1 MKKLIKLSVIAL
13 LLPLAIYAKAV
24 PVSDFEK
31 VINQKG
37 LVVVELWAPW
47 CGNCK
52 TFKPAYERAKSK
64 LRNKVKFYEI
74 NADPVDDPFT
84 KFGIKYGYPAVLL
97 YKDGARVDT
106 QEGGM
111 SEEEMINWIKQ
122 YQ

>member
-52 TFKPAYERAKSK
+52 TFKPTYERVKRK
-64 LRNKVKFYEI
+64 LRNQVKFYEI

-84 KFGIKYGYPAVLL
+84 KFDIKYGYPAVLL

>member
-1 MKKLIKLSVIAL
+1 LKKLIKLSLLSL
-13 LLPLAIYAKAV
+13 LLPATIYAKAI
-24 PVSDFEK
+24 PVNDFNK
-31 VINQKG
+31 VIKQKG

-52 TFKPAYERAKSK
+52 VFKPTYERVKHK
-64 LRNKVKFYEI
+64 LRKNVKFYEI

-97 YKDGARVDT
+97 YKDGVRVGT
-106 QEGGM
+106 KEGGM
-111 SEEEMINWIKQ
+111 SEEEMIAWIKQ